1 MEWKRRKMDVQC
13 AMQPDILRGAHKKKN
28 ERNTADWEIQ
38 PALSRLKASI
48 IGGSSSVDAL

>member
-1 MEWKRRKMDVQC
+1 MKWKRRKMDVQC
-13 AMQPDILRGAHKKKN
+13 AVQPDILQGAHKKKN